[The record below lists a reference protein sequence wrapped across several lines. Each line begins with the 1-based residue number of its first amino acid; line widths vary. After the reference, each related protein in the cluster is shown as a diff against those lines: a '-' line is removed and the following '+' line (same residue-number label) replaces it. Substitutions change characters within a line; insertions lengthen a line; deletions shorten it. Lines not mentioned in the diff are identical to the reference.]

1 MAGEDAGEPEVPPR
15 GSLASRGDDGAIGR
29 PGAVMDTIEA
39 ACGVC
44 GLGKPFSGAVFHVGD
59 RKVRWTMW
67 SCGHTERRPGDD
79 PRRVDLA
86 AGQLAR
92 A

>member
-1 MAGEDAGEPEVPPR
+1 M
-15 GSLASRGDDGAIGR
+15 
-29 PGAVMDTIEA
+29 MDTIEA

-44 GLGKPFSGAVFHVGD
+44 GQGKPFSGAVFHAGD

-67 SCGHTERRPGDD
+67 SCGHTERRPHDD
-79 PRRVDLA
+79 TREIDLA
-86 AGQLAR
+86 APQLAP